1 MSSSQHRSAQRPR
14 FTQHSYAQTTH
25 KRTYHDSDAT
35 VGSSQIDANHITGIG
50 TLPPPSTKDGMGGC
64 RRRGAGVGRKRT
76 GRTSAGEAAQAAGG
90 KSEGHSTSCKDVRK
104 RSPSF
109 SIDLTSNWL
118 DMPCGAQVI
127 MNVTSGRGR
136 TAQIVEEKAKF
147 AAGTDRTDDGRT
159 VCLVLRGEVRGV
171 PIEFAMPCHVAIIPS
186 VSGPP

>member
-1 MSSSQHRSAQRPR
+1 MLCETVLETFFLVYMRWDLSQPYSPSRFACKCARAGDLFCFMSSSQHRSAQIPR

-35 VGSSQIDANHITGIG
+35 VGSSQIDANHIAGIG
-50 TLPPPSTKDGMGGC
+50 TLPPPSTKDGLGGC

-118 DMPCGAQVI
+118 DMPCGA
-127 MNVTSGRGR
+127 
-136 TAQIVEEKAKF
+136 
-147 AAGTDRTDDGRT
+147 
-159 VCLVLRGEVRGV
+159 
-171 PIEFAMPCHVAIIPS
+171 
-186 VSGPP
+186 